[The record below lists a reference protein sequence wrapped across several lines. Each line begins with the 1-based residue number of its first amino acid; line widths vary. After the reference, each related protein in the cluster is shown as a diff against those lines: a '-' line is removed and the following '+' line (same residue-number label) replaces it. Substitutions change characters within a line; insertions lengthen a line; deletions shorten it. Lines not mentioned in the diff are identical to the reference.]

1 MKVRAWDTFG
11 LFVRFARGKRTL
23 RAFAKTLGCSASFLC
38 DVERGRRKVSLG
50 EAVRWA
56 PYLGRPERGVVEVVL
71 RDSLRE
77 DLMLAGLPYTVDVTV
92 LRGGRS

>member
-1 MKVRAWDTFG
+1 MKVSAWDTFG

-23 RAFAKTLGCSASFLC
+23 RAFATTLGCSASFLC

-56 PYLGRPERGVVEVVL
+56 PYLGRPELAVVESVLAESL
-71 RDSLRE
+71 RD
-77 DLMLAGLPYTVDVTV
+77 DLLAAGLPYTVDVTIA
-92 LRGGRS
+92 RSPQR